1 MTDMTEQMKK
11 NFEEIKER
19 IDEHKD
25 GFNGIKESASQLADK
40 LKDAKEG
47 WETARAEKGDKN
59 EIAKDEETH
68 QTH

>member
-25 GFNGIKESASQLADK
+25 DFEAIQNSVSQLSDK
-40 LKDAKEG
+40 LKDVKEG
-47 WETARAEKGDKN
+47 WESARAEKGDKN
-59 EIAKDEETH
+59 EIAKNEETH

>member
-1 MTDMTEQMKK
+1 MTDMTDQMKK

-25 GFNGIKESASQLADK
+25 DFEGVKDSAEKIAGK

-47 WETARAEKGDKN
+47 WESARAEKGDKN

>member
-25 GFNGIKESASQLADK
+25 DFEAIQNSVSQLSDK

-47 WETARAEKGDKN
+47 WESARAEKGDKN

>member
-1 MTDMTEQMKK
+1 MAELSGDMKK

-25 GFNGIKESASQLADK
+25 DFEGIKKSAEDLGSK

-47 WETARAEKGDKN
+47 WESSRAEKGDKHEVAEN
-59 EIAKDEETH
+59 EETH

>member
-25 GFNGIKESASQLADK
+25 GFNGIKESASQLDDK